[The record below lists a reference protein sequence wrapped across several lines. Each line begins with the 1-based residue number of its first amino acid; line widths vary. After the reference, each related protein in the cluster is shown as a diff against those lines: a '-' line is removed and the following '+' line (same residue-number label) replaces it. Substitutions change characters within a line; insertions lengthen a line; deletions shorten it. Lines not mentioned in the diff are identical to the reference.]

1 MSQAYNFVPHTEED
15 LQAML
20 SALSVDS
27 LEDLY
32 WKAVDRRFKGEFSGF
47 DSTSEMEMEREFSRI
62 LSGNK
67 ALPGLLGGG
76 FYHHFVPKALNELAG
91 RAEFYTAYTPYQP
104 EASQGTLQALYEYQS
119 MMARL
124 TAMEVA
130 NASVYDGGSAVFEAI
145 MMSLRITNRNRVI
158 VDELLNPIYLRML
171 ETYLSGLDVELLVM
185 PREEIPKA
193 IDSQTSAVVLQMPDF
208 LGNVFD
214 LSEVADAVHAVG
226 GLLIQVF
233 YPISLGILR
242 PPGEMGVDIAV
253 GEGQSLGLGLNFGGP
268 YLGIMATR
276 KEFVRKMPGR
286 IVGRTKD
293 RNGRD
298 CYVLTLQAREQHI
311 RREKATSNVCSN
323 ESLCAIKAL
332 IYLSLM
338 GRSGLRKVATVCHLK
353 AKALRS
359 FVEEMGLEVITGD
372 YFNEFAVRIPD
383 LERFYSKALED
394 GFIPGLRL
402 EKFNPEWKDCL
413 LVALT
418 ETVEDDL
425 LGRWQDSLRNHIR
438 T

>member
-1 MSQAYNFVPHTEED
+1 MSQAYNFVPHTEEN
-15 LQAML
+15 LRAML
-20 SALSVDS
+20 SALSVES
-27 LEDLY
+27 LEGLY
-32 WKAVDRRFKGEFSGF
+32 WKVVDHRFAGTFSGF
-47 DSTSEMEMEREFSRI
+47 DSLSELEMEREFSRI

-67 ALPGLLGGG
+67 VLPGLVGGG
-76 FYHHFVPKALNELAG
+76 FYRHFVPKALNELAG
-91 RAEFYTAYTPYQP
+91 RAEFYAAYTPYQP

-145 MMSLRITNRNRVI
+145 MMSLRITNRKAVV

-171 ETYLSGLDVELLVM
+171 NSYLSGLDVELLLM
-185 PREEIPKA
+185 PREQILESL
-193 IDSQTSAVVLQMPDF
+193 DGRVSAVVLQMPDF

-214 LSEVADAVHAVG
+214 LSEFADGVHEVG
-226 GLLIQVF
+226 GLLVQIF

-276 KEFVRKMPGR
+276 REFVRKMPGR

-323 ESLCAIKAL
+323 ESLCAIKSL
-332 IYLSLM
+332 VYLSLM
-338 GRSGLRKVATVCHLK
+338 GGSGLRKVARVCHLK

-359 FVEEMGLEVITGD
+359 FVEALGLEVVTGD

-383 LERFYSKALED
+383 LDGFYSRALER

-402 EKFNPEWKDCL
+402 ERFNPEWKDYL

-418 ETVEDDL
+418 ETVEEDL
-425 LGRWQDSLRNHIR
+425 IKRWQDSLRSHIR
-438 T
+438 S

>member
-171 ETYLSGLDVELLVM
+171 ETYLSGLDVEILRVA
-185 PREEIPKA
+185 RERILGA